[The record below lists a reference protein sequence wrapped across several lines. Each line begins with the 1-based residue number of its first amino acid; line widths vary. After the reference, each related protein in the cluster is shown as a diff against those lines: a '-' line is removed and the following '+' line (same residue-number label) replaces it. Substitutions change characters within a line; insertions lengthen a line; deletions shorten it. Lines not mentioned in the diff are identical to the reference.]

1 MTPLIL
7 EVTCVSKDTLPCPS
21 RSLDLPKH
29 RLWGYTTAWLG
40 VMENKIQ
47 WPWVTRSELGW
58 YQLEKPQEEWEREL
72 EKVLNCK
79 IDKGC
84 FSDRR
89 KCQGKWF
96 CSGMWQRVQGE
107 VSPRWTQGWTFH
119 SNTSGYAPDLP
130 KDLKWPEQS
139 WERRMEINLSDFRLH
154 YKATA
159 IKTVQYWHKDRNIN
173 QNKRL
178 EINPCIY
185 GHLIFDKKWKN
196 IQWRKDSLFNKG
208 AGKTGQ
214 LHVQK

>member
-1 MTPLIL
+1 MWNLRYMTSLLVECIGIHL
-7 EVTCVSKDTLPCPS
+7 SMQRTWGWSLVWEDFTC
-21 RSLDLPKH
+21 H
-29 RLWGYTTAWLG
+29 
-40 VMENKIQ
+40 
-47 WPWVTRSELGW
+47 
-58 YQLEKPQEEWEREL
+58 
-72 EKVLNCK
+72 
-79 IDKGC
+79 
-84 FSDRR
+84 
-89 KCQGKWF
+89 
-96 CSGMWQRVQGE
+96 GE
-107 VSPRWTQGWTFH
+107 TKAHV
-119 SNTSGYAPDLP
+119 P

-214 LHVQK
+214 LHVKK